1 MITGLLDHDLLVAI
15 GEGLETTL
23 LLSAALVGV
32 IVVVGIPVGVLE
44 TSERLVVRLPARA
57 TVEFFRGIPTI
68 VTLFFVFFFLPSIGL
83 LVPAFYAALIG
94 LSLWGTANVA
104 EITRGSVSSVD
115 RHQWLA
121 AAALGMSRGRTITYV
136 VIPIALRRMLPPL
149 VSFTASAIQATI
161 LASAVGMTEVLT
173 RTNDALASSTFFG
186 TKNYTLPAYALIMCA
201 FFAMS
206 FPLTYG
212 ARKLEVVLAR

>member
-1 MITGLLDHDLLVAI
+1 VLDYNLLSAI
-15 GEGLETTL
+15 GGGLETTL

-32 IVVVGIPVGVLE
+32 IAVVGIPIGVLE
-44 TSERLVVRLPARA
+44 TSQPLVVRLPVRA
-57 TVEFFRGIPTI
+57 MVEFFRGIPTI

-83 LVPAFYAALIG
+83 LVPAFYAVLIG
-94 LSLWGTANVA
+94 LSLWGSANVA
-104 EITRGSVSSVD
+104 EITRGAVSSVD

-121 AAALGMSRGRTITYV
+121 ASALGMSRTRTIMYV

-161 LASAVGMTEVLT
+161 LASAVGVTEVLT
-173 RTNDALASSTFFG
+173 RTNQALASSTFFG

-201 FFAMS
+201 FFVMS

-212 ARKLEVVLAR
+212 ARKLEAILAK

>member
-1 MITGLLDHDLLVAI
+1 MLDYNLLSAI
-15 GEGLETTL
+15 GGGLETTL

-32 IVVVGIPVGVLE
+32 IAVVGIPIGVLE
-44 TSERLVVRLPARA
+44 TSQPLVVRLPVRA
-57 TVEFFRGIPTI
+57 MVEFFRGIPTI

-83 LVPAFYAALIG
+83 LVPAFYAVLIG
-94 LSLWGTANVA
+94 LSLWGSANVA
-104 EITRGSVSSVD
+104 EITRGAVSSVD

-121 AAALGMSRGRTITYV
+121 ASALGMSRTRTIMYV

-161 LASAVGMTEVLT
+161 LASAVGVTEVLT
-173 RTNDALASSTFFG
+173 RTNQALASSTFFG

-201 FFAMS
+201 FFVMS

-212 ARKLEVVLAR
+212 ARKLEAILAK

>member
-1 MITGLLDHDLLVAI
+1 MVAPVLDHNVLVAI
-15 GEGLETTL
+15 GEGLKTTL

-44 TSERLVVRLPARA
+44 TSERLVLRVPARA
-57 TVEFFRGIPTI
+57 TVELFRGMPTI

-83 LVPAFYAALIG
+83 LVPAFYAVLIG
-94 LSLWGTANVA
+94 LSLWGSANVG
-104 EITRGSVSSVD
+104 EITRGAVSSVD

-121 AAALGMSRGRTITYV
+121 AAALGMSPAQTVAYV

-161 LASAVGMTEVLT
+161 LASAVGLTEVLT
-173 RTNDALASSTFFG
+173 RTNEALTSSTFFG
-186 TKNYTLPAYALIMCA
+186 AKNYTFTAYSVIMCA

-212 ARKLEVVLAR
+212 ARKLEVVLAK

>member
-1 MITGLLDHDLLVAI
+1 MLAAVLDYNVLVAI
-15 GEGLETTL
+15 GEGLKTTL

-32 IVVVGIPVGVLE
+32 ITAVGIPIGILE
-44 TSERLVVRLPARA
+44 TSERPGVRLPARA
-57 TVEFFRGIPTI
+57 LVEFFRGIPTI
-68 VTLFFVFFFLPSIGL
+68 VTLFFVFFFLPSVGL
-83 LVPAFYAALIG
+83 LVPAFSAVLIG
-94 LSLWGTANVA
+94 LSLWGSANVA
-104 EITRGSVSSVD
+104 EITRGAVASVD

-121 AAALGMSRGRTITYV
+121 SAALAMSRRQTIAYV
-136 VIPIALRRMLPPL
+136 IIPIALRRMLPPL

-173 RTNDALASSTFFG
+173 RTNEALASSTFFG
-186 TKNYTLPAYALIMCA
+186 TRNYTFAAYSVIMCA

-212 ARKLEVVLAR
+212 ARRLEVILAK